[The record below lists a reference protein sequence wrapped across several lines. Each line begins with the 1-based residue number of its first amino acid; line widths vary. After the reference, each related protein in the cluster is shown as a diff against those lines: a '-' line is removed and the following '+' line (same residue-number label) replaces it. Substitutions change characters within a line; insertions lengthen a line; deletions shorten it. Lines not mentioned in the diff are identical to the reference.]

1 MQAGELHAAGTASP
15 QPDQPAKRPTGSL
28 CFVVTASDQLTGQMN
43 IELWPHMTM
52 QNELPFAVEFH
63 LQQEPEL
70 SGERCACFAALSLR
84 SIPWGSQIPW
94 ICQGPHADTGW
105 VLQVL

>member
-1 MQAGELHAAGTASP
+1 MQAGELQAAGIESP
-15 QPDQPAKRPTGSL
+15 QPDQPAKGPTGSL
-28 CFVVTASDQLTGQMN
+28 CFFVTPSNQLTGQMK

-70 SGERCACFAALSLR
+70 SGKRCACFAAL
-84 SIPWGSQIPW
+84 I
-94 ICQGPHADTGW
+94 
-105 VLQVL
+105 LQSTP